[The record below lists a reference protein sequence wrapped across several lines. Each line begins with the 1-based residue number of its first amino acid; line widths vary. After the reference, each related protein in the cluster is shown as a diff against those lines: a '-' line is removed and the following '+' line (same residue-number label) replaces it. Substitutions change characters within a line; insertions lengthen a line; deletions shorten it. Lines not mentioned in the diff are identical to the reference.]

1 MTNLTI
7 RKLFAFPH
15 SVASPKEMT
24 QTMRKFYDI
33 PVMYL
38 AILATLARHNSDQ
51 NTDIRPD

>member
-7 RKLFAFPH
+7 WKLFAFPH

-33 PVMYL
+33 PVMHL
-38 AILATLARHNSDQ
+38 AIRATLAWHNSDQ
-51 NTDIRPD
+51 NTDIRLD

>member
-15 SVASPKEMT
+15 SVASPKETT

-33 PVMYL
+33 PVMHL
-38 AILATLARHNSDQ
+38 AIRATLAWHNSDQ
-51 NTDIRPD
+51 NTDIRLD

>member
-24 QTMRKFYDI
+24 QAMRKFYDI
-33 PVMYL
+33 PVMHL
-38 AILATLARHNSDQ
+38 AIRAKLARHNADQ
-51 NTDIRPD
+51 NTDIRLD

>member
-15 SVASPKEMT
+15 SVASPKEMA

-33 PVMYL
+33 PVMHL
-38 AILATLARHNSDQ
+38 AIRAKLARHNADQ
-51 NTDIRPD
+51 NTDIRLD

>member
-15 SVASPKEMT
+15 SVASLKEMT

-33 PVMYL
+33 PVMHL
-38 AILATLARHNSDQ
+38 AIRAKLARHNADQ
-51 NTDIRPD
+51 NTDIRLD